1 MPDISMCYNI
11 NCKKR
16 FSCYRYIV
24 KPDEYWQSY
33 AYFNKD
39 SQDKCHYYH
48 KAKFKVSKDIVY
60 NIDEQ
65 NKRRFD
71 I

>member
-16 FSCYRYIV
+16 FTCYRYTAR
-24 KPDEYWQSY
+24 PDKYWQSY
-33 AYFNKD
+33 ACFNKEN
-39 SQDKCHYYH
+39 QEKCHYYH
-48 KAKFKVSKDIVY
+48 KIKFKILKDIIY
-60 NIDEQ
+60 DIDEQ